1 MTSLTLSE
9 EEGLKL
15 DTSIYPSIRISTKFL
30 SKSQK
35 HKA

>member
-1 MTSLTLSE
+1 MTSLTLSK

-15 DTSIYPSIRISTKFL
+15 DISIYPSMLISTKFS

>member
-1 MTSLTLSE
+1 MTSLTLSK
-9 EEGLKL
+9 EEGFKL
-15 DTSIYPSIRISTKFL
+15 DTSIYPSILLLTKFL

>member
-1 MTSLTLSE
+1 MTSLILSK

-15 DTSIYPSIRISTKFL
+15 DTSIYPSMLISTKFA